1 MWRFY
6 PKSFPMLILAGFSL
20 AVLPLIFALINNAI
34 SIHELA
40 TKSQRAVYNA
50 VQATQNSRLLIEQL
64 TNMERSARQYSIL
77 VDRSLFTAYEQSHK
91 EFLETIKRMQALNTL
106 FGDGDFH
113 VARFASLAPA
123 P

>member
-40 TKSQRAVYNA
+40 TKSQRAY
-50 VQATQNSRLLIEQL
+50 TTPCRL
-64 TNMERSARQYSIL
+64 RR
-77 VDRSLFTAYEQSHK
+77 TAAY
-91 EFLETIKRMQALNTL
+91 
-106 FGDGDFH
+106 
-113 VARFASLAPA
+113 
-123 P
+123 